1 MNYQNNLLFI
11 LLTTFFFILM
21 VYKYA
26 FVNNKPHC
34 DHFVTNVYL
43 YLGLSFSLV
52 GCFIHMYNYG
62 LNTPNQLNVLLPES
76 KVFQQIMPYIF
87 FSFLVAIVSIIFL
100 SMRPMFSKNGFLMNH
115 ILWLVFLGSISLTL
129 YPYFKSIEYSVVLQ
143 RVLIMT
149 CMIFLAMSSLVFVI
163 PDFLRKTYYKAS
175 FGFLIALI
183 VIIITELF
191 LLFTQQYTRPLYNMI
206 SYIVIILFSM
216 FISYD
221 TSKLFSYAKQCIH
234 SPNYPLVSTNLFLDI
249 INIFVRLM
257 GTSR

>member
-11 LLTTFFFILM
+11 SLTTFFFILM

-87 FSFLVAIVSIIFL
+87 F
-100 SMRPMFSKNGFLMNH
+100 
-115 ILWLVFLGSISLTL
+115 
-129 YPYFKSIEYSVVLQ
+129 
-143 RVLIMT
+143 
-149 CMIFLAMSSLVFVI
+149 
-163 PDFLRKTYYKAS
+163 
-175 FGFLIALI
+175 
-183 VIIITELF
+183 LF
-191 LLFTQQYTRPLYNMI
+191 W
-206 SYIVIILFSM
+206 
-216 FISYD
+216 
-221 TSKLFSYAKQCIH
+221 
-234 SPNYPLVSTNLFLDI
+234 
-249 INIFVRLM
+249 
-257 GTSR
+257 